1 MLVKIFSIAD
11 LLTAAVIL
19 FLHFSVLP
27 WNIGVAAAAYMAIKF
42 YLFRGDIA
50 SLIDLFV
57 GVYIILLMFG
67 VHTFLAYVF
76 AVYLIQK
83 GVFGLI
89 TFS

>member
-1 MLVKIFSIAD
+1 MIVKIFSILD
-11 LLTAAVIL
+11 LLTAGVIFL
-19 FLHFSVLP
+19 LHFSVLP
-27 WNIGVAAAAYMAIKF
+27 WNIGVAAAAYLAIKWF
-42 YLFRGDIA
+42 MFRGDIA
-50 SLIDLFV
+50 SFIDLFT

-83 GVFGLI
+83 GIFGLI